1 MSPQESK
8 KEKREAA
15 RQARIEAQK
24 ARLRAKRR
32 KRNMGI
38 ALAVLV
44 ALAAGAFGFQKW
56 KAGAGAL
63 QRAMKEAGCTEI
75 KEVEEQEAS
84 PHLEAGAPNPTYNS
98 NPPSSG
104 KHLGNTAPWGAQ
116 DETIDKKMLVHNLEH
131 GGVIIHYTDEIG
143 SDSEDAIQELVDSF
157 PDGVISQ
164 PNEELDDPLGLA
176 AWGRVQTCE
185 RYNET
190 VVSAFIKERCNKGP
204 EKLGLRCA

>member
-24 ARLRAKRR
+24 ARMRAKKR

-44 ALAAGAFGFQKW
+44 ALAVGAFGFQKW
-56 KAGAGAL
+56 QEGSGAL
-63 QRAMKEAGCTEI
+63 NRAIKAASCTEI
-75 KEVEEQEAS
+75 KDVEELEAS
-84 PHLEAGAPNPTYNS
+84 PHLEAGAPDPTYNS
-98 NPPSSG
+98 NPPTSG
-104 KHLGNTAPWGAQ
+104 RHLGNTAPWGAQ

-131 GGVIIHYTDEIG
+131 GGIIIHYNNDLG
-143 SDSEDAIQELVDSF
+143 QDSEDQIQELVDSF

-164 PNEELDDPLGLA
+164 PNDEIDDPLALA
-176 AWGRVQTCE
+176 AWGSLQTCE

-190 VVSAFIKERCNKGP
+190 IVKAFIKERCNKGP
-204 EKLGLRCA
+204 EKLGLRCG

>member
-15 RQARIEAQK
+15 RQARIEAQQ
-24 ARLRAKRR
+24 ARLRAKKR

-38 ALAVLV
+38 AFAVLI
-44 ALAAGAFGFQKW
+44 ALAAGAFGFKQW
-56 KAGAGAL
+56 QEGSGAL
-63 QRAMKEAGCTEI
+63 KRAMNAAGCTEI
-75 KEVEEQEAS
+75 KEVKELEAS
-84 PHLEAGAPNPTYNS
+84 PHLEAGAPDPTYNS

-116 DETIDKKMLVHNLEH
+116 DETIDKKLLVHNLEH
-131 GGVIIHYTDEIG
+131 GGVIIHYT
-143 SDSEDAIQELVDSF
+143 EDIDAEDQIQELVDSF

-164 PNEELDDPLGLA
+164 PNEDLDKPLGIA

-185 RYNET
+185 KYDET
-190 VVSAFIKERCNKGP
+190 VVKAFIKERCNKGP
-204 EKLGLRCA
+204 EKLGLRCG